1 MTGYDKAI
9 NALTKGDRHRVWSL
23 IVTIFGDLAQ
33 NKGDE
38 ISAQTLGKITE
49 SFGVKAEALRV
60 ALYRLRKDGWI
71 DSRRKGRTSHYF
83 LTAFG
88 LDQTISATPR
98 IYGNTN
104 PSAKKWY
111 LVVASNESD
120 ASKKE
125 LESLAVSGD
134 CIALGSNTLI
144 TTGRLQDFSA
154 HLLTSLLDDA
164 QLPAWMKQ
172 QVIGTDLKTS
182 YDNLFSILSEVK
194 TFLDREFKP
203 VERAVLRTLIVHSW
217 RRVLLRHPD
226 APDSFYP
233 DDCKAKECRELVLD
247 ILGRLSRPQLPE
259 LSVD

>member
-38 ISAQTLGKITE
+38 ISAQTLGKMTE

-83 LTAFG
+83 LTAYG
-88 LDQTISATPR
+88 LRQTISATPR
-98 IYGNTN
+98 IYGQTK
-104 PSAKKWY
+104 PSELDWY
-111 LVVASNESD
+111 LVVASNDSD
-120 ASKKE
+120 ASRKE

-134 CIALGSNTLI
+134 CIPLGGNTLI
-144 TTGRLQDFSA
+144 TNGRPNGFST
-154 HLLTSLLDDA
+154 HLLTSLLNDA
-164 QLPAWMKQ
+164 LLPSWMKQ
-172 QVIGTDLKTS
+172 QVIGDDIAAS
-182 YDNLFSILSEVK
+182 YDSLFAVLSDVQNYLDSD
-194 TFLDREFKP
+194 FLP

-217 RRVLLRHPD
+217 RRVLLRHAD
-226 APDSFYP
+226 TPDSFFP
-233 DDCKAKECRELVLD
+233 DNCKAKECRELVLD
-247 ILGRLSRPQLPE
+247 VLKRVSRPSLSE
-259 LSVD
+259 LFCD